1 MIILLLGP
9 QGSGK
14 GTQAKLLV
22 TKFGFYYLSAGDLMR
37 EINKTN
43 PELRDMMSK
52 GIFVPDEMTFGFI
65 VKHLEEKVIFDNVIL
80 DGFPRSIKQ
89 YELMKDWLSKK
100 GTKISLCIN
109 LEIPEEETIRRL
121 SARRMDPE
129 TGKIY
134 NLITDPP
141 GDDVDQ
147 SKLVQREDDKPES
160 IKKRLG
166 WTKSIT
172 GPLLEL
178 LKQDMDLLN
187 INGERPV
194 LEIQKDLVAAIEEK
208 LKNEAGSN

>member
-22 TKFGFYYLSAGDLMR
+22 SKFGFYYLSAGDLMR

-43 PELRDMMSK
+43 PELREMMGK
-52 GIFVPDEMTFGFI
+52 GIFIPDEMTFGFV
-65 VKHLEEKVIFDNVIL
+65 VKHLEEKGIFGNLIL

-100 GTKISLCIN
+100 NKKINLCIN
-109 LEIPEEETIRRL
+109 LEIAEEETIRRL
-121 SARRMDPE
+121 SSRRMDPV
-129 TGKIY
+129 TGKTY

-141 GDDVDQ
+141 GADVDQ

-166 WTKSIT
+166 WTKSLT
-172 GPLLEL
+172 GPLLDL
-178 LKQDMDLLN
+178 LKQDMDVLN
-187 INGERPV
+187 INGARPID
-194 LEIQKDLVAAIEEK
+194 EIQEELVAAIEEK
-208 LKNEAGSN
+208 KKNEASSN